1 MNVPLWVWA
10 LTLVAIGV
18 IVAVDVW
25 QARSPH
31 DVTFREAM
39 KWSLIYV
46 AAAVVFGVIVALTA
60 GTTHATE
67 FFAGYLV
74 EKSLSVDNLFVFAII
89 LGQFAVP
96 SRHRQR
102 ILLIGVI
109 GALVLRAA
117 FIAVGAALI
126 ERLAFTFVIF
136 GAFLVYT
143 AVQLLRTHGEQHVDA
158 GNTRIVRLLRRV
170 IPVSDNASDG
180 ALLTRKDGRR
190 AVTPLLV
197 AAVAILS
204 VDILFALDSIP
215 AIFGITHTPYLVFT
229 ANAFA
234 LLGLRALY
242 FLVIGFLDR
251 LVHLHYGLAAI
262 LAFIGVKLVLHYVH
276 SVAPSVPEIPTL
288 WSLLAVIGILG
299 LTTLTSL
306 RSRRDSQA
314 SPGRVVEI
322 VVNDHGVSAGAQQQ

>member
-10 LTLVAIGV
+10 VTLVGIGAL
-18 IVAVDVW
+18 VAVDVW
-25 QARSPH
+25 HARSPH
-31 DVTFREAM
+31 DVTFREALR
-39 KWSLIYV
+39 WSLVYI
-46 AAAVVFGVIVALTA
+46 AAAIAFGVIVALTA
-60 GTTHATE
+60 GATNATE

-117 FIAVGAALI
+117 FIAVGAVLI

-136 GAFLVYT
+136 GLFLVYT
-143 AVQLLRTHGEQHVDA
+143 AVQLVRSHGEQTIDA
-158 GNTRIVRLLRRV
+158 GNTRVVRLVRRV
-170 IPVSDNASDG
+170 LPVADDAADG
-180 ALLTRKDGRR
+180 ALITRKDGRR
-190 AVTPLLV
+190 AITPLFI

-276 SVAPSVPEIPTL
+276 SVTPSVPEIPTL
-288 WSLLAVIGILG
+288 LSLAVVIGVLG
-299 LTTLTSL
+299 LTTMTSL
-306 RSRRDSQA
+306 HSERTAERPEGGPPLLSNGARR
-314 SPGRVVEI
+314 R
-322 VVNDHGVSAGAQQQ
+322 